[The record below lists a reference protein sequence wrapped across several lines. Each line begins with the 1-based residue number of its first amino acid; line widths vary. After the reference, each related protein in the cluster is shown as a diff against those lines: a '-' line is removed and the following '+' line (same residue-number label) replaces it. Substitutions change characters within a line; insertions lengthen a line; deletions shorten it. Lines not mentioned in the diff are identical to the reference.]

1 MTLVCRT
8 SPTGIQPL
16 TEAPSDPWEVVRAN
30 ELAASPQDRADRGAW
45 YTPRAVAELITA
57 RAFGP
62 GVPAFIVDPTCGG
75 GAFLLAALDELVARG
90 VSPSDAVDRVAGLDI
105 DPRAV
110 ATAREVIRMWAA
122 GHGVPSVESHIEVGD
137 ALADWPTDWPVAE
150 LVVGNPP
157 FASPLRATKSRSSAE
172 LPPAAAAFREEHRS
186 ELGPYADLAAMHL
199 LNAAHRVDPSTGRLV
214 MVLPQSM
221 LAGRD
226 AAPLREW
233 LASALPL
240 EDLWIS
246 GEKLFDAN
254 VRVFAPVLARSA
266 PAANLSWTEA
276 AATEMGVPDPGLSAT
291 TGVLG
296 SMCEA
301 TAGFRDEY
309 YGMAAA
315 CVEGEPDD
323 ERCRLVTV
331 GAVEPLEVMW
341 GVVPTRFAKTL
352 WERPVVDE
360 AAVPMAVRPWF
371 ERQRSPKVL
380 LPTQARILEPFVDR
394 EGTAIPITPLLSIS
408 TLSDSGAPEDLDLIA
423 AVLLAPAVAAWAARR
438 GFGSALS
445 TNAIKLRAADV
456 LDIPLPAD
464 RTKWREAA
472 ALVTDGPT
480 AVDRIAELM
489 HDAYAGTPDVMRWWQ
504 TRRN

>member
-1 MTLVCRT
+1 M
-8 SPTGIQPL
+8 
-16 TEAPSDPWEVVRAN
+16 RAN

-57 RAFGP
+57 RAFGL

-75 GAFLLAALDELVARG
+75 GAFLLAALDALVARG
-90 VSPSDAVDRVAGLDI
+90 VAPTEAVGRVAGLDI
-105 DPRAV
+105 DLQAV
-110 ATAREVIRMWAA
+110 ATAREVVQMWAA
-122 GHGVPSVESHIEVGD
+122 GHGVARVEPLIEVAD
-137 ALADWPTDWPVAE
+137 ALTEWPKEWPAPE
-150 LVVGNPP
+150 LVLGNPP

-172 LPPAAAAFREEHRS
+172 LPQAAAAFRQQHRT

-199 LNAAHRVDPSTGRLV
+199 LNAAHRVHPEVGRLV

-226 AAPLREW
+226 AAPLRDW
-233 LASALPL
+233 LSRESPL

-266 PAANLSWTEA
+266 SASSQTWTEA
-276 AATEMGVPDPGLSAT
+276 AATEMGVPDPAMTSMTAL
-291 TGVLG
+291 LG

-315 CVEGEPDD
+315 CVEGDADD
-323 ERCRLVTV
+323 ARCRLATV
-331 GAVEPLEVMW
+331 GSIEPLEVLW
-341 GVVPTRFAKTL
+341 GDVPTRFAKAL
-352 WERPVVDE
+352 WQRPVVDE
-360 AAVPMAVRPWF
+360 SAVPDAVRPWF
-371 ERQRSPKVL
+371 ERQRRPKVL

-394 EGTAIPITPLLSIS
+394 DGTVIPITPLLSI
-408 TLSDSGAPEDLDLIA
+408 TAGSDDLDLVT
-423 AVLLAPAVAAWAARR
+423 AVLLAPAVSAWAARR

-456 LDIPLPAD
+456 LDIPLPA
-464 RTKWREAA
+464 RREKWEEAA
-472 ALVTDGPT
+472 ALVCRGPS
-480 AVDRIAELM
+480 AVDRIAALMHEAYEGGPELM
-489 HDAYAGTPDVMRWWQ
+489 QWWQ
-504 TRRN
+504 NRRG